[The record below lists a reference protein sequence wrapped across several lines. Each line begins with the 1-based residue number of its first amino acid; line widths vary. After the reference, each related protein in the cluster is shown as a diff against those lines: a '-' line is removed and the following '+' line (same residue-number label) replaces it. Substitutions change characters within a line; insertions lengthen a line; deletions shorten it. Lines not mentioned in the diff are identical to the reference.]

1 MCTIMQKVEDKGR
14 VEGRAEGRTET
25 LFELV
30 LDGIL
35 TNSADKSPTST
46 GGGMDQL
53 SPLYGKSDQS
63 AFSDI

>member
-14 VEGRAEGRTET
+14 VEGRAET

-35 TNSADKSPTST
+35 TKAVAVSKT
-46 GGGMDQL
+46 GM
-53 SPLYGKSDQS
+53 SEKE
-63 AFSDI
+63 FSEKFAIWKAKNNAK